1 MYGGAMASWL
11 VHSSLERAVQ
21 VRALAGDTVLH
32 CWARNLALTMPLS
45 TQEYTWVLEVAVT
58 GSPIPTSHFCERKS
72 PSPTGGHI

>member
-45 TQEYTWVLEVAVT
+45 TQEYTWVLEVARVRVSRNLSHT
-58 GSPIPTSHFCERKS
+58 HIPFL
-72 PSPTGGHI
+72 